1 MQGMKTTPTIT
12 LEQHQNTV
20 SQFENV
26 VSQLRSEIDSLKDQ
40 LNLAK
45 EQFDWL
51 RRQVFGKRSE
61 KIITNEEQP
70 YFPGLELPEEEEKNE
85 TRTVPAHERK
95 KAIRNG
101 KDKITLP
108 EDLPVERQIIDLPE
122 EDKKCQQ
129 TGEPL
134 IKIGEEVSR
143 KLAHKP
149 GSYFIKEI
157 IRPKYATPKNPD
169 AGVMTAPLPE
179 SLLQRCMADESLLAD
194 ILVKKFG
201 DHLPL
206 YRQSEILSREG
217 IFISR
222 QIICQWVVRAGMAL
236 KPLADAMAL
245 KILKSGNV
253 FVDETPLKMLAPG
266 KGKTQ
271 TAYMWVLSGGLAKD
285 PPYRIYDFYENRKHS
300 NIINLLNGY
309 DGVLHSDKYGGY
321 EALAN
326 KKQFTWCPCW
336 SHIRRKFFEAESG
349 DPEFRDWVL
358 RKIRYL
364 FMFERVAW
372 ARSPEERLK
381 IRKEKEEP
389 IIDELILKIKTKLA
403 AGKILPKSKL
413 KEAIGYFC
421 GLIPYL
427 KNYIS
432 HPFARLDNNVAE
444 RAVRPLAIGR
454 KNWLFVGN
462 EDGGEAAAVIYSLIQ
477 TCRALSVN
485 PREYL
490 EDVMRRL
497 MSHSAN
503 KLDELLPDAWAAER
517 KLPSKITA
525 STT

>member
-1 MQGMKTTPTIT
+1 MTTPTIP
-12 LEQHQNTV
+12 LEQYL
-20 SQFENV
+20 EV
-26 VSQLRSEIDSLKDQ
+26 VKEKDSLRDQ
-40 LNLAK
+40 LKELK
-45 EQFDWL
+45 EQFEWL

-61 KIITNEEQP
+61 KIIENEEQP
-70 YFPGLELPEEEEKNE
+70 CFPGLELPAEEAKKK
-85 TRTVPAHERK
+85 TKKIPAHERK
-95 KAIRNG
+95 SPNRNG

-108 EDLPVERQIIDLPE
+108 ENLPVERQIIDLS
-122 EDKKCQQ
+122 EDEKKCQQ

-134 IKIGEEVSR
+134 VKIGEEISR
-143 KLAHKP
+143 KLAHRP

-157 IRPKYATPKNPD
+157 IRPKYATPKTPD
-169 AGVMTAPLPE
+169 AGVITAPLPE

-222 QIICQWVVRAGMAL
+222 QIMCQWVVRAGMAL
-236 KPLADAMAL
+236 KPLADAMVF
-245 KILKSGNV
+245 KIFESGNI
-253 FVDETPLKMLAPG
+253 FIDETPIKMLAPG

-285 PPYRIYDFYENRKHS
+285 PPFRIYDFYENRKHS
-300 NIINLLNGY
+300 NVINLLNGY
-309 DGVLHSDKYGGY
+309 GGVLHSDKYGGY

-336 SHIRRKFFEAESG
+336 SHIRRKFFEVESG

-358 RKIRYL
+358 KKIRYL

-389 IIDELILKIKTKLA
+389 IIDELIRAIKTKLA
-403 AGKILPKSKL
+403 DGKILPKSKL
-413 KEAIGYFC
+413 KEALGYFC

-427 KNYIS
+427 KNYIV

-462 EDGGEAAAVIYSLIQ
+462 EDGGEAAAIIYSLVQ
-477 TCRALSVN
+477 TCRALGIN

-490 EDVMRRL
+490 EDVMCRL

-503 KLDELLPDAWAAER
+503 KLDELLPDAWATAR
-517 KLPSKITA
+517 KLSPKTTPSIT
-525 STT
+525 

>member
-1 MQGMKTTPTIT
+1 MTASTIS
-12 LEQHQNTV
+12 LEQHEAET
-20 SQFENV
+20 
-26 VSQLRSEIDSLKDQ
+26 SQLRGEIESLKDQ
-40 LNLAK
+40 LRIMK
-45 EQFDWL
+45 EQFEWL
-51 RRQVFGKRSE
+51 RRQVFGQLSE
-61 KIITNEEQP
+61 KNVANLSEEQLSL
-70 YFPGLELPEEEEKNE
+70 PGLDHLPEGEKPAS
-85 TRTVPAHERK
+85 RIIPAHERK
-95 KAIRNG
+95 KANRNG

-108 EDLPVERQIIDLPE
+108 DNLPVERQVIDLPE
-122 EDKKCQQ
+122 GEKLCQQ
-129 TGEPL
+129 TGESL
-134 IKIGEEVSR
+134 VKIGEEVTR

-157 IRPKYATPKNPD
+157 IRPKYAAPKNPD
-169 AGVMTAPLPE
+169 AGVITAPLPE
-179 SLLQRCMADESLLAD
+179 SLLQRCVADESILAEL
-194 ILVKKFG
+194 LVKKFG

-217 IFISR
+217 ILISR
-222 QIICQWVVRAGMAL
+222 QILCQWVVRAGMAL
-236 KPLADAMAL
+236 MPLRDAMAQ
-245 KILKSGNV
+245 KILASENI
-253 FVDETPLKMLAPG
+253 FVDETPIKMLAPG

-271 TAYMWVLSGGLAKD
+271 TAYMWILAGGLAKD

-300 NIINLLNGY
+300 NVVALLGDY
-309 DGVLHSDKYGGY
+309 KGVLHSDKYGAY

-336 SHIRRKFFEAESG
+336 SHIRRKFFEAETG
-349 DPEFRDWVL
+349 DPKFRAWAL

-364 FMFERVAW
+364 FMLERVAW

-381 IRKEKEEP
+381 IRKENEEP
-389 IIDELILKIKTKLA
+389 IIDELITAIKAKLIE
-403 AGKILPKSKL
+403 GKILPKSKL
-413 KEAIGYFC
+413 KEALGYFC
-421 GLIPYL
+421 GLIPHM

-432 HPFARLDNNVAE
+432 HPSARLDNNVAE

-477 TCRALSVN
+477 TCRALKIN

-503 KLDELLPDAWAAER
+503 KLDELLPDNWAAAR
-517 KLPSKITA
+517 KL
-525 STT
+525 STQK

>member
-1 MQGMKTTPTIT
+1 MTTSTIQ
-12 LEQHQNTV
+12 LKQDVNE
-20 SQFENV
+20 
-26 VSQLRSEIDSLKDQ
+26 VSQLRDENELLKSQ
-40 LNLAK
+40 IKVLK
-45 EQFDWL
+45 EQFEWL
-51 RRQVFGKRSE
+51 RRQVFGQRSE
-61 KIITNEEQP
+61 KITANLSEAQLAL
-70 YFPGLELPEEEEKNE
+70 PGLEQSNQVSKNE
-85 TRTVPAHERK
+85 TRTIPTHERK
-95 KAIRNG
+95 KPNRND

-108 EDLPVERQIIDLPE
+108 EDLPVERQIIDLSE
-122 EDKKCQQ
+122 EEKRCPQ
-129 TGEPL
+129 TGESL
-134 IKIGEEVSR
+134 VKIGEEITR

-149 GSYFIKEI
+149 GSFFIKEI
-157 IRPKYATPKNPD
+157 VRPKYAAPKNPD
-169 AGVMTAPLPE
+169 AGVMTASLPE
-179 SLLQRCMADESLLAD
+179 SLLQRCVADESFLAD
-194 ILVKKFG
+194 MLVKKFG

-222 QIICQWVVRAGMAL
+222 QIMCQWVMRAGMAL
-236 KPLADAMAL
+236 MPLRDAMIR
-245 KILKSGNV
+245 KILESGNA
-253 FVDETPLKMLAPG
+253 FVDETPIKMLAPG

-271 TAYMWVLSGGLAKD
+271 TAYMWVLAGGLAKD

-300 NIINLLNGY
+300 NVIALLNGY

-336 SHIRRKFFEAESG
+336 SHIRRKFFEAETG
-349 DPEFRDWVL
+349 DPNFRDWVL

-372 ARSPEERLK
+372 ARSQEERLK

-389 IIDELILKIKTKLA
+389 IIDELIKAIKAKLVD
-403 AGKILPKSKL
+403 GKILPKSKL
-413 KEAIGYFC
+413 KGALGYFC
-421 GLIPYL
+421 GLIPHM

-477 TCRALSVN
+477 TCRGLHIN
-485 PREYL
+485 PRDYL
-490 EDVMRRL
+490 EDVMCRL

-503 KLDELLPDAWAAER
+503 KLNELLPDNWAAAQ
-517 KLPSKITA
+517 KLPPKK
-525 STT
+525 

>member
-1 MQGMKTTPTIT
+1 MTTSTVP
-12 LEQHQNTV
+12 LEQHLN
-20 SQFENV
+20 E
-26 VSQLRSEIDSLKDQ
+26 VSQLRQENNSLKDQ
-40 LNLAK
+40 LRVLN
-45 EQFDWL
+45 EQFEWL
-51 RRQVFGKRSE
+51 RRQVFGIRSE
-61 KIITNEEQP
+61 KIIDKHSEEQL
-70 YFPGLELPEEEEKNE
+70 YLPGLEPLPEKKKEKKLI
-85 TRTVPAHERK
+85 PAHERQK
-95 KAIRNG
+95 PNRDG

-108 EDLPVERQIIDLPE
+108 ENLPVERQIIDLPE
-122 EDKKCQQ
+122 EEKKCQE
-129 TGEPL
+129 TGETL
-134 IKIGEEVSR
+134 VKIGEEVSR

-149 GSYFIKEI
+149 GSYYIKEI
-157 IRPKYATPKNPD
+157 IRPKYAAPKNPD

-179 SLLQRCMADESLLAD
+179 SLLQRCMADESFLAD

-206 YRQSEILSREG
+206 YRQCEILSREG
-217 IFISR
+217 IFITR
-222 QIICQWVVRAGMAL
+222 QILCQWVIRVGKAL
-236 KPLADAMAL
+236 KPLSDAMIF
-245 KILKSGNV
+245 KILSSGNI
-253 FVDETPLKMLAPG
+253 FIDETPIKMQAPG

-285 PPYRIYDFYENRKHS
+285 PPYRVYDFYENRKHC

-309 DGVLHSDKYGGY
+309 GGILHSDKYGGY

-336 SHIRRKFFEAESG
+336 GHVRRKFFEAESG
-349 DPEFRDWVL
+349 DLEFRDWVL

-389 IIDELILKIKTKLA
+389 IIDELIQAIKSKLID
-403 AGKILPKSKL
+403 GKILQKSKF
-413 KEAIGYFC
+413 KEALGYFC

-462 EDGGEAAAVIYSLIQ
+462 EDGGDAAAVIYSLVQ
-477 TCRALSVN
+477 TCRALGIN

-497 MSHSAN
+497 MSHNAN
-503 KLDELLPDAWAAER
+503 KLDELLPDAWAAAR
-517 KLPSKITA
+517 KL
-525 STT
+525 